1 MLLALIA
8 AVAIAQSPA
17 APSPSVEGK
26 GAAAVTAPAPTTS
39 PAPATPQPGGGD
51 SDSPPPGAPEDQA
64 LWREAYRV
72 NNEILVER
80 SVAVQA
86 QWRAHNGAYD
96 RRLARLAAGEGPASA
111 EAARLRTE
119 VVERWDATS
128 AVVSSP
134 WPVDPTRACRQE
146 LLHLDS
152 SMRSAIPADLPEA
165 RSNLRTCVE
174 KAQAVLARLVPASR
188 ALEETLAEA
197 DRLLASSPPAPVPP
211 TAPVPPA
218 APVPPSAPAA
228 PATPGPAAG

>member
-1 MLLALIA
+1 MLPALIA

-17 APSPSVEGK
+17 APSPSLEGK
-26 GAAAVTAPAPTTS
+26 GAAAATA
-39 PAPATPQPGGGD
+39 PAPATPQPGGD
-51 SDSPPPGAPEDQA
+51 PDSPPPGAPEDQA

-96 RRLARLAAGEGPASA
+96 RRLAGLAAGEGPASA
-111 EAARLRTE
+111 QAARLRTE
-119 VVERWDATS
+119 LVERWNATS

-165 RSNLRTCVE
+165 RGNLRTCVE
-174 KAQAVLARLVPASR
+174 KAQAVLARLVPATR
-188 ALEETLAEA
+188 ALEESLAEA
-197 DRLLASSPPAPVPP
+197 DRLLGPA
-211 TAPVPPA
+211 
-218 APVPPSAPAA
+218 APAA
-228 PATPGPAAG
+228 PAPAAPAAPAPAPVTPAPTTPGPAAG